1 MGIPFAKSC
10 SFCPQG
16 MRPLCACPFKGG
28 LCELWCLWSVD
39 CGGPSSPRC
48 NYLWRTPQRHLPNA
62 LENSSQKTT
71 KSPPRGVLNLSLK
84 LLPSPFPMVVLFFF
98 FFFYMAAHIIL
109 LMIRSPKES
118 PLSVNPFSHNK
129 VSYFSFFSFLFS

>member
-98 FFFYMAAHIIL
+98 FFFLYGSPHNSINDPISKRIPSIRESIL
-109 LMIRSPKES
+109 P
-118 PLSVNPFSHNK
+118 
-129 VSYFSFFSFLFS
+129 